1 MSFVLLG
8 SIWDWQFP
16 INKKLWTSSYVLY
29 TTGWAILFLG
39 ISLWCID
46 INGFKNNIFTR
57 IGVIFGSNAIAVYV
71 MGDIFSAIYKFTG
84 LHELLCEGLWDLE
97 MDYKFVSLVW
107 SIIVLSSCFFAA
119 YIMFRRKIFLKI

>member
-1 MSFVLLG
+1 MYSLG
-8 SIWDWQFP
+8 VSGTGNSP